1 MNTETAVFGGG
12 CFWCTE
18 AIFKELKGVHAVTPG
33 YAGGSMDNPGYED
46 VSTGRTGHA
55 EVVKIEFDP
64 AVVSYRQL
72 LEVFW
77 NTHNPTT
84 PDRQGNDTGSQYRS
98 LILYT
103 SARQKEEAESSLR
116 EEEAS
121 GKWEN
126 PVVTR
131 IEASKEFYPAEDYH
145 RDYYAKNT
153 GAPYCRLVI
162 SPKLAHL
169 RQKYGRLLGT
179 RAP

>member
-131 IEASKEFYPAEDYH
+131 IEPSKEFYPAEDYH

-169 RQKYGRLLGT
+169 RQKYGRMLGT

>member
-55 EVVKIEFDP
+55 EVVRIEFDP

-84 PDRQGNDTGSQYRS
+84 PNRQGNDTGSQYRS

-131 IEASKEFYPAEDYH
+131 IEPSKEFYPAEDYH

-169 RQKYGRLLGT
+169 RQKYGRMLGT